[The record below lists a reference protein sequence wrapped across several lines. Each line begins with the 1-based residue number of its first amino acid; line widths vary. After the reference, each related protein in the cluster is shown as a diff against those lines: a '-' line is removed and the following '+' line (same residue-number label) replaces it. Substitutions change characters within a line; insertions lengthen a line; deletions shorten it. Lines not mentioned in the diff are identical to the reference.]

1 MIRKLLRFLAL
12 PNRGTLTPE
21 QRAERNKGNCGLLG
35 VMWLGWVVVLALV
48 VARMVA
54 RIVQRPEAPAEP
66 IQAQVLGGPLDGLE
80 FELHV

>member
-1 MIRKLLRFLAL
+1 MSDHAL
-12 PNRGTLTPE
+12 GTYVSVLVL
-21 QRAERNKGNCGLLG
+21 CGLLG